1 MEYTCT
7 FEVTFGEN
15 GMTVLCGQPAAT
27 VWISKTINAPVVGAR
42 CKAHIAARV
51 E

>member
-7 FEVTFGEN
+7 FEVAFVEN

-27 VWISKTINAPVVGAR
+27 VLISKTFYAPVVGAR
-42 CKAHIAARV
+42 CKTHSTARV